1 MVIWLNGAFGS
12 GKTQTAFE
20 LNRRIDNSFVYD
32 PENVGFMIRNN
43 QPKSLHKP
51 DFQDEMLWRS
61 VNFELLKQLCAE
73 YDGTVRTAA
82 PISLLLGEYN
92 LARRDGATL
101 TAAARQLDIF
111 TAARDGKLRGTNPDT
126 SAEDAMIA
134 ALTDYLKGGTEA

>member
-1 MVIWLNGAFGS
+1 MTVAGFGAFALGEHMEAIAVVALYQI
-12 GKTQTAFE
+12 G
-20 LNRRIDNSFVYD
+20 
-32 PENVGFMIRNN
+32 
-43 QPKSLHKP
+43 
-51 DFQDEMLWRS
+51 
-61 VNFELLKQLCAE
+61 ELLQGLAVTKSKKSIAE
-73 YDGTVRTAA
+73 VMDIRPDHANVLTADGTVRTAA
-82 PISLLLGEYN
+82 PISLLLGEHN

>member
-1 MVIWLNGAFGS
+1 MIFGMGGEMIIHILTEAPWVRDPSVRLVLQPMTRQSELRAYLLESGFCICDEAMVTTDRPYQI
-12 GKTQTAFE
+12 
-20 LNRRIDNSFVYD
+20 I
-32 PENVGFMIRNN
+32 
-43 QPKSLHKP
+43 
-51 DFQDEMLWRS
+51 
-61 VNFELLKQLCAE
+61 CAE

-82 PISLLLGEYN
+82 PISLLLGEHN

-101 TAAARQLDIF
+101 TAATRQLDIF